1 MIQSYTTAYDIYL
14 SQRQYP
20 DALRVAQKMNNM
32 DLIKNVMEKCPDPI
46 TKKQMAFMLG
56 RQRNPY
62 ESEDDELNQIIAQ
75 EKLSEHYK
83 QLARDL
89 DQMEPKHPEAIFKT
103 HLEER
108 KVGEAQL
115 DSAKQNLAKTYV
127 NAFVNA
133 GLCND
138 LLICKKEGTDDW
150 VFSNKDAGQMAAA
163 ASLGLLQLWDIDEG
177 LESIDKYMERSEE
190 NIQAGSYIALG
201 IVNSGI
207 KNEADAAYAILSD
220 KLESATTEK
229 HKIGILMGLSLAY
242 AGSARADLLELIS
255 PIIVDSDNSIELQA
269 MASLSIGLIFCGTC
283 DQDAAES
290 ITQILLE
297 KEEKDLEHSFTRI
310 FALGLGLLYLGQQSL
325 VETSLEV
332 IKCLPHKNMADFV
345 SLVMETCAYA
355 GSGNVLNIQKLLH
368 ICAEHKDD
376 EKESTNQIAAVLGI
390 ALIAFGE
397 DIGQEMCL
405 RTMNHLLQYGEPI
418 IRRTVPLA
426 IGLLKISNPEVATLD
441 LLNKLAY
448 DSDKGVSMSA
458 ILALGLVGA
467 GTNNSRL
474 SGNLRYLATYFGS
487 SPD

>member
-1 MIQSYTTAYDIYL
+1 
-14 SQRQYP
+14 
-20 DALRVAQKMNNM
+20 MNNM

-108 KVGEAQL
+108 KVGDAQL

-190 NIQAGSYIALG
+190 HIQAGSYIALG

-368 ICAEHKDD
+368 ICAEHKED